1 MIVIVKVN
9 CLQGWLLMGLMESF
23 LLLVLEIHLPSNLKI
38 SGVRMP
44 RSKVASSDSRFD
56 GGVSHQRI
64 SSMNGADSISRTS
77 QRRIS
82 RGAAAPALHPPPPTT
97 LMSLAAPDP
106 RAMLHMNP
114 SNPYGLDQVPWH
126 KDHCWDR
133 NMNFLQFLEFSS
145 CFGSLP
151 RDEWAVLCACAQ

>member
-1 MIVIVKVN
+1 
-9 CLQGWLLMGLMESF
+9 
-23 LLLVLEIHLPSNLKI
+23 
-38 SGVRMP
+38 MP

-64 SSMNGADSISRTS
+64 SGMNGADSISRTS

-82 RGAAAPALHPPPPTT
+82 RGTAAPALHPPPPTT

-114 SNPYGLDQVPWH
+114 PNS
-126 KDHCWDR
+126 R
-133 NMNFLQFLEFSS
+133 ATFLCTCTKISSIISYTTFFS
-145 CFGSLP
+145 
-151 RDEWAVLCACAQ
+151 R